1 MCESTEQRICNNF
14 CFKIGKPATE
24 TYQLLQQA
32 YGTDAMGLT
41 QVFDWF
47 HRFKEGRT
55 SAESDPRSGRP
66 STSRNE
72 DIIAKVRTIILN
84 NRRLT
89 VLEIADDCGISVDS
103 CDAILTDVL
112 NMCAKFVPRLLT
124 DDQHKQRQT
133 LARDLFERSCED
145 VQFLKNIVTG
155 DESWVYG
162 YDPETSSRHSRR
174 VPRLRDQRKGTR
186 CEAKQ
191 RSCYWSFLILKVSY
205 TTSTLPTGKQ
215 LTRNSTWRSCDVC
228 VNQFTENNQ
237 KNGGMATGPCTKT
250 MRPHTSHLV
259 QKFLAKHGT
268 AQLRQSP
275 YSPDLAPCDF
285 FLFPRLKKIL
295 KGHRFEAK
303 EDIKRN
309 STKTP
314 LDIPKE
320 EFAKCFQQ
328 WQQRWAKRVAAE
340 GNCVEDN

>member
-1 MCESTEQRICNNF
+1 
-14 CFKIGKPATE
+14 
-24 TYQLLQQA
+24 
-32 YGTDAMGLT
+32 
-41 QVFDWF
+41 
-47 HRFKEGRT
+47 
-55 SAESDPRSGRP
+55 
-66 STSRNE
+66 
-72 DIIAKVRTIILN
+72 
-84 NRRLT
+84 
-89 VLEIADDCGISVDS
+89 
-103 CDAILTDVL
+103 
-112 NMCAKFVPRLLT
+112 MCAKCVPRLQITRYLS
-124 DDQHKQRQT
+124 
-133 LARDLFERSCED
+133 ERSCEN

-162 YDPETSSRHSRR
+162 YDPETKQQLSQWKGPTSPRTKKRR
-174 VPRLRDQRKGTR
+174 QV
-186 CEAKQ
+186 
-191 RSCYWSFLILKVSY
+191 RSKTKVVLLALFLIMRVSY
-205 TTSTLPTGKQ
+205 TMSTLPTGKQ